1 MREINVTG
9 AETGS
14 GSGSDELVFF
24 VNGKK
29 IVERNADPEMTLL
42 TYLRRKL
49 GLTGTKLGCAEGGC
63 GACTVMV
70 SRYQTHTQQ
79 LLHYAVNACL
89 APLCSLHLVAVTT
102 VEGIGS
108 VARKLHPVQ
117 ERIARAHGSQC
128 GFCTPGIV
136 MSMYALLRNNPTPK
150 MADVEEAFQGNLC
163 RCTGY
168 RPILE
173 GYKTFTVEGGCCG
186 GRGREN
192 GCCMANGN
200 GAEKSSEEDTDEAT
214 TLFTATNFA
223 PFDPTQEVIFPPELM
238 SLTKGQ
244 RSGSLCFRGN
254 RAVWLQPD
262 SLEEFLRLKWEHPDA
277 RVVVGNTEVG
287 IEVKFKNMVY
297 PVILAPAFIPEL
309 NTVTYTEDGVVFGA
323 GCTLSHMGAVLKEMV
338 KTLPPHQTEVFLA
351 VLEQLR
357 WFAGLQIRNVAAV
370 GGNIMTASPISDLNP
385 VFMAAG
391 CKLTLMD
398 KDGSRVVQMDDSFFT
413 GYRKTTL
420 RPQEVLLS
428 VEIPY
433 SKKNQF
439 VSAFKQSPR
448 REDDISIVTAAM
460 SVTITPGTDVVEDL
474 ILSYGGMAA
483 TTVLAK
489 KTASRL
495 LGRRWGEELPGR
507 RPCSSLAEEMTLDPS
522 APGGMVTYRQTL
534 TLSLFYK
541 FYLMVLQKLR
551 AQGVNVAEV
560 GANCLSAAEIYHP
573 ETPSSVQIYQ
583 AVPEGRSQ
591 DDAVGRPMMHLSAL
605 KQATGEAVYCDDVPL
620 YENELYLALV
630 TSSKAHANILSID
643 SSAAERMPGVV
654 CCVFADDIPGS
665 NATGPIVYDET
676 VIARHQVRLS
686 DQSADSDGLMSR
698 LVTFL
703 FSVQVTCVGHII
715 GAVVADTQLHAQR
728 AAKAVRI
735 QYEELPAVVTI
746 QEAIAAQSFYQPI
759 RTIQK
764 GDLEAGFKQ
773 ADHILEGEMHI
784 GGQEHFY
791 LETNVTLAV
800 PRGED
805 GEMEVFASTQSASKT
820 QSLVAKA
827 LGVPAN
833 RVVVRVKRM
842 GGGFGGKESRT
853 TVLSTVVAVAANKLK
868 RPVRCMLDRD
878 EDMLITGGRHPFY
891 GKYKVGYLNSGKVV
905 ALDVSYYSNTG
916 NSMDLSLSVL
926 ERALFH
932 MENSYSVAN
941 VRGQGYLCRT
951 NLPSNTAFR
960 GFGGPQGMMVTESW
974 MNDVAQSLG
983 KPSEEVRRLNLYV
996 EGELTP
1002 YNQILD
1008 QFTLDRCWDECLSRS
1023 VYQER
1028 RAAVDLYNR
1037 QNRWTK
1043 RGLAI
1048 VPTKFGISFTAVF
1061 LNQAGALAHIYTDGS
1076 VLLTHGG
1083 TEMGQ
1088 GLHTKMVQVASRVLG
1103 IPCSK
1108 IHISETSTN
1117 TVPNTSP
1124 TAASASS
1131 DLNGAA
1137 VQNACETLM
1146 KRLELYKT
1154 NNPKGTWEDWVKAA
1168 YFDRVNLSANGFYKT
1183 PDLGYDFDSN
1193 SGRAFNYFSYGVASS
1208 EVEID
1213 CLTGAHKN
1221 LSTTIVMDVG
1231 HSLNPAIDIGQV
1243 EGAFMQ
1249 GLGLFTLEE
1258 LHYSPQG
1265 VLLTRGPGS
1274 YKIPAFGD
1282 IPTQLTVSLLRDAPN
1297 DKAIFASKAVGEPPL
1312 FLAASVFYAIKDAI
1326 SAARAESGISGP
1338 FRLDSPASAE
1348 RIRNAC
1354 SDRFTKLC
1362 PPAEPGTFK
1371 PWSVQV

>member
-1 MREINVTG
+1 
-9 AETGS
+9 
-14 GSGSDELVFF
+14 
-24 VNGKK
+24 
-29 IVERNADPEMTLL
+29 MTLL

-63 GACTVMV
+63 GACTVML

-117 ERIARAHGSQC
+117 ERIARSHGSQC

-136 MSMYALLRNNPTPK
+136 MSMYALLRNNATPK
-150 MADVEEAFQGNLC
+150 MADVEEAFHGNLC

-186 GRGREN
+186 GRGRDN
-192 GCCMANGN
+192 GCCLANGN
-200 GAEKSSEEDTDEAT
+200 TAEKPLEEDDDESPS
-214 TLFTATNFA
+214 LFNAADFA
-223 PFDPTQEVIFPPELM
+223 PFDPTQEIIFPPELM

-244 RSGSLCFRGN
+244 GSASLRFHGD
-254 RAVWLQPD
+254 RATWLQPA
-262 SLEEFLRLKWEHPDA
+262 SLDEFLRLKWKHPDA

-309 NTVTYTEDGVVFGA
+309 NAVTHTEDGVVFGA
-323 GCTLSHMGAVLKEMV
+323 ACTLSHMGAVLRQEV
-338 KTLPPHQTEVFLA
+338 ETRPPHQTQVFLA

-391 CKLTLMD
+391 CRLTLMD
-398 KDGSRVVQMDDSFFT
+398 RDGSRVVRMDEGFFC
-413 GYRKTTL
+413 GYRKTSV

-428 VEIPY
+428 IEIPY
-433 SKKNQF
+433 SKKTQF

-448 REDDISIVTAAM
+448 REDDISTVTAAM
-460 SVTITPGTDVVEDL
+460 SVTFAPGTAVVEDL
-474 ILSYGGMAA
+474 RLSYGGMAA
-483 TTVLAK
+483 VTALAG
-489 KTASRL
+489 KTAARL
-495 LGRRWGEELPGR
+495 LGRRWGEELLQDA
-507 RPCSSLAEEMTLDPS
+507 CSSLAEEMTLDPS
-522 APGGMVTYRQTL
+522 APGGMVTYRRTL

-541 FYLMVLQKLR
+541 FYLTVLHKLR
-551 AQGVNVAEV
+551 EQGLNVEAV
-560 GANCLSAAEIYHP
+560 PSDCLSAAEVYHP
-573 ETPSSVQIYQ
+573 ETPSGVQIYQ
-583 AVPEGRSQ
+583 AVPEGRGQ
-591 DDAVGRPMMHLSAL
+591 DDVVGRPMMHLSAL

-630 TSSKAHANILSID
+630 TSSKAHAHILSID
-643 SSAAERMPGVV
+643 SSVAEAMPGVA
-654 CCVFADDIPGS
+654 CCVFAEDIPGS
-665 NATGPIVYDET
+665 NAVGPITYDET
-676 VIARHQVRLS
+676 VL
-686 DQSADSDGLMSR
+686 ADG
-698 LVTFL
+698 
-703 FSVQVTCVGHII
+703 QVTCVGHII
-715 GAVVADTQLHAQR
+715 GAVVADTQLAAQR

-735 QYEELPAVVTI
+735 QYEELPHIITI

-759 RTIQK
+759 RTIES

-800 PRGED
+800 PKGED
-805 GEMEVFASTQSASKT
+805 GEMELFVSTQSASKT
-820 QSLVAKA
+820 QLLVAKV

-842 GGGFGGKESRT
+842 GGGFGGKETRT

-878 EDMLITGGRHPFY
+878 EDMLVTGGRHPFY
-891 GKYKVGYLNSGKVV
+891 GKYKVGFLNSGKVV
-905 ALDVSYYSNTG
+905 ALDVSYYSNAG
-916 NSMDLSLSVL
+916 NSMDLSLSIV

-941 VRGQGYLCRT
+941 VRGRGFVCRT

-974 MNDVAQSLG
+974 MTDVAQSLG
-983 KPSEEVRRLNLYV
+983 RPAEEVRRLNLYV
-996 EGELTP
+996 EGESTP

-1008 QFTLDRCWDECLSRS
+1008 QLTLDRCWDQCLQRS
-1023 VYQER
+1023 GYQQR
-1028 RAAVDLYNR
+1028 RAAADLYNR

-1048 VPTKFGISFTAVF
+1048 VPTKFGISFTAAF
-1061 LNQAGALAHIYTDGS
+1061 LNQAGALVHIYTDGS

-1137 VQNACETLM
+1137 VVNACQTLLQ
-1146 KRLELYKT
+1146 RLAPYKT
-1154 NNPKGTWEDWVKAA
+1154 LNPKGSWEDWVKAA

-1183 PDLGYDFDSN
+1183 PDLGYSFDTN
-1193 SGRAFNYFSYGVASS
+1193 SGRAFNYFTYGVACS

-1258 LHYSPQG
+1258 LHYSPRG

-1326 SAARAESGISGP
+1326 SAARVESGVSGP

-1348 RIRNAC
+1348 RIRTAC
-1354 SDRFTKLC
+1354 CDRFTKLC
-1362 PPAEPGTFK
+1362 PPAEPGTFT

>member
-1 MREINVTG
+1 
-9 AETGS
+9 
-14 GSGSDELVFF
+14 
-24 VNGKK
+24 
-29 IVERNADPEMTLL
+29 MTLL

-63 GACTVMV
+63 GACTLQ
-70 SRYQTHTQQ
+70 SCPLTPSS
-79 LLHYAVNACL
+79 HYAVNACL

-117 ERIARAHGSQC
+117 ERIAKAHGSQC

-150 MADVEEAFQGNLC
+150 MADMEEAFQGNLC

-173 GYKTFTVEGGCCG
+173 GYKTFTVVRQIYKHTVKTHSCQNTHSHCIFFFLQDGGCCG

-192 GCCMANGN
+192 GCCMTNGS
-200 GAEKSSEEDTDEAT
+200 GEAT
-214 TLFTATNFA
+214 ALFSTTDFA

-238 SLTKGQ
+238 
-244 RSGSLCFRGN
+244 RSRSLCFRGD
-254 RAVWLQPD
+254 RATWLQPD
-262 SLEEFLRLKWEHPDA
+262 TLEEILRLKWKHPDA

-297 PVILAPAFIPEL
+297 PVILAPSFIPEL
-309 NTVTYTEDGVVFGA
+309 NSVTHTEDGVVFGA
-323 GCTLSHMGAVLKEMV
+323 ACTLSHMGAVLRQAVE
-338 KTLPPHQTEVFLA
+338 TLPPHQTEVFLA

-357 WFAGLQIRNVAAV
+357 WFAGQQIRNVAV
-370 GGNIMTASPISDLNP
+370 SRTNWVSSVEQGINRVTGLNP
-385 VFMAAG
+385 CLILV
-391 CKLTLMD
+391 
-398 KDGSRVVQMDDSFFT
+398 DGSRVVQMDDSFFT
-413 GYRKTTL
+413 GYRRTVL
-420 RPQEVLLS
+420 RPQEILVS
-428 VEIPY
+428 IEIPY
-433 SKKNQF
+433 SQKVETF

-460 SVTITPGTDVVEDL
+460 SVTFTPGSNVVEDL
-474 ILSYGGMAA
+474 RLSYGGMAA

-489 KTASRL
+489 RTANRL
-495 LGRRWGEELPGR
+495 RGRCWGEELLQEA
-507 RPCSSLAEEMTLDPS
+507 CSTLAEEMTLDPS
-522 APGGMVTYRQTL
+522 VPGGMVTYRRTL

-541 FYLMVLQKLR
+541 FYLTVLQKLTYSL
-551 AQGVNVAEV
+551 QGVNVEEV
-560 GANCLSAAEIYHP
+560 KSDCVSATELYHP
-573 ETPSSVQIYQ
+573 QTPSSVQIYQ
-583 AVPEGRSQ
+583 VQQTQ
-591 DDAVGRPMMHLSAL
+591 DDVLGRPMMHLSAM

-620 YENELYLALV
+620 YENELYLSLI
-630 TSSKAHANILSID
+630 TSSKAHARIISVD
-643 SSAAERMPGVV
+643 TSAAERLPGVV
-654 CCVFADDIPGS
+654 CFVFADDILGS
-665 NATGPIVYDET
+665 NATGPVVYDES
-676 VIARHQVRLS
+676 VL
-686 DQSADSDGLMSR
+686 ADG
-698 LVTFL
+698 
-703 FSVQVTCVGHII
+703 QVTCVGHII

-728 AAKAVRI
+728 AAKAVKI
-735 QYEELPAVVTI
+735 QYEELQPVVTI

-764 GDLEAGFKQ
+764 GDPEAGFKQ
-773 ADHILEGEMHI
+773 ADHVLEGEMHI

-791 LETNVTLAV
+791 LETNATLAV

-805 GEMEVFASTQSASKT
+805 GEMELFVSTQSASKT
-820 QSLVAKA
+820 QA

-853 TVLSTVVAVAANKLK
+853 TVLSTVVAVAANKY

-891 GKYKVGYLNSGKVV
+891 GKYKVGFLNSGKVM
-905 ALDVSYYSNTG
+905 ALDVSYYSNAG
-916 NSMDLSLSVL
+916 NSMDLSLSVM

-932 MENSYSVAN
+932 MENSYNVAN
-941 VRGQGYLCRT
+941 VRGQGFLCRT

-960 GFGGPQGMMVTESW
+960 GFGGPQGMMISESW
-974 MNDVAQSLG
+974 ITDVAQSLG
-983 KPSEEVRRLNLYV
+983 KAAEEVRRLNLYM
-996 EGELTP
+996 EGDSTP

-1023 VYQER
+1023 EYQQR
-1028 RAAVDLYNR
+1028 RAAIDLYNR

-1061 LNQAGALAHIYTDGS
+1061 LNQAGALVHIYTDGS

-1088 GLHTKMVQVASRVLG
+1088 GLHTKMVQIASRVLG
-1103 IPCSK
+1103 IPYSK

-1137 VQNACETLM
+1137 VQNACEILM
-1146 KRLELYKT
+1146 KRLEPYK
-1154 NNPKGTWEDWVKAA
+1154 NKNPKGSWEDWVKSA
-1168 YFDRVNLSANGFYKT
+1168 YFDRVSLSANGFYKT

-1193 SGRAFNYFSYGVASS
+1193 SGRVFNYFSYGVACS

-1258 LHYSPQG
+1258 LHYSPRG

-1282 IPTQLTVSLLRDAPN
+1282 IPTTLTVSLLRDAPN

-1312 FLAASVFYAIKDAI
+1312 FLASSVFFAIKDAI
-1326 SAARAESGISGP
+1326 SAARAESGIKGP

-1354 SDRFTKLC
+1354 TDRFTKLC
-1362 PPAEPGTFK
+1362 PPAEPGSFT

>member
-1 MREINVTG
+1 MTDTSTDTSTDTAARC
-9 AETGS
+9 GS
-14 GSGSDELVFF
+14 GSGSGSRSDQLVFF

-29 IVERNADPEMTLL
+29 IVEENADPETTLL
-42 TYLRRKL
+42 TYLRRTL

-63 GACTVMV
+63 GACTVML
-70 SRYQTHTQQ
+70 SRPQPPTGRV
-79 LLHYAVNACL
+79 LHYAVNACL

-128 GFCTPGIV
+128 GFCTPGFV

-150 MADVEEAFQGNLC
+150 MADLEEAFQGNLC

-173 GYKTFTVEGGCCG
+173 GFKSLTVDGGCCG
-186 GRGREN
+186 GKGRDN
-192 GCCMANGN
+192 GCCLANGSA
-200 GAEKSSEEDTDEAT
+200 AETSSQEVADESAC
-214 TLFTATNFA
+214 LFRAADFA

-238 SLTKGQ
+238 SLVTNQ
-244 RSGSLCFRGN
+244 RPASLCFQGE
-254 RAVWLQPD
+254 RATWLQPC
-262 SLEEFLRLKWEHPDA
+262 SLHELVLLKWKHPDA
-277 RVVVGNTEVG
+277 KVVVGNTEVG
-287 IEVKFKNMVY
+287 IEVKFKNMLY
-297 PVILAPAFIPEL
+297 PITLAPAIIPEL
-309 NTVTYTEDGVVFGA
+309 NEVRHTEDGVLFGA
-323 GCTLSHMGAVLKEMV
+323 ACTLSHMGAVLREEV
-338 KTLPPHQTEVFLA
+338 QTRPAHQTQVFLA

-357 WFAGLQIRNVAAV
+357 WFAGLQIRNVAAI

-385 VFMAAG
+385 VFMATG
-391 CKLTLMD
+391 CKVKLMD
-398 KDGSRVVQMDDSFFT
+398 KDGSRVIPMDNAFFT
-413 GYRKTTL
+413 GYRKTVV
-420 RPQEVLLS
+420 RPQEILVS
-428 VEIPY
+428 IEIPY

-439 VSAFKQSPR
+439 VSAFKQSAR

-460 SVTITPGTDVVEDL
+460 SVTFCHGDVVEDL
-474 ILSYGGMAA
+474 KLSYGGMAA
-483 TTVLAK
+483 TTAMAST
-489 KTASRL
+489 TATSL
-495 LGRRWGEELPGR
+495 LGRRWGGELLQDA
-507 RPCSSLAEEMTLDPS
+507 CHSLAKEMTLDPS
-522 APGGMVTYRQTL
+522 APGGMVTYRRTL
-534 TLSLFYK
+534 TISLFYK
-541 FYLMVLQKLR
+541 FYLTVLQKLR
-551 AQGVNVAEV
+551 DQGVSVEAV
-560 GANCLSAAEIYHP
+560 QPNCLSAADLHHP
-573 ETPSSVQIYQ
+573 ETPSGVQVFQ
-583 AVPEGRSQ
+583 AMPKGQKDV
-591 DDAVGRPMMHLSAL
+591 VGRPMMHLSAL
-605 KQATGEAVYCDDVPL
+605 KHATGEAVYCDDMPM

-643 SSAAERMPGVV
+643 PSLAETFPGVIS
-654 CCVFADDIPGS
+654 CVFAADIPGS
-665 NATGPIVYDET
+665 NATGPVYSDET
-676 VIARHQVRLS
+676 IL
-686 DQSADSDGLMSR
+686 ADR
-698 LVTFL
+698 
-703 FSVQVTCVGHII
+703 QVTCVGHII

-728 AAKAVRI
+728 AAKAVRV
-735 QYEELPAVVTI
+735 QYEELQPLVTI
-746 QEAIAAQSFYQPI
+746 KEAIAAQSFYQENGTIQDQPI
-759 RTIQK
+759 RTLQR

-773 ADHILEGEMHI
+773 ADRVIEGEMHI

-805 GEMEVFASTQSASKT
+805 GEMELFVSTQSASKT

-833 RVVVRVKRM
+833 RVQVRVKRM
-842 GGGFGGKESRT
+842 GGGFGGKETRT

-878 EDMLITGGRHPFY
+878 EDMLVTGGRHPFY
-891 GKYKVGYLNSGKVV
+891 GKYKVGFLKSGKVV
-905 ALDVSYYSNTG
+905 ALDVSYYSNVG
-916 NSMDLSLSVL
+916 NSMDLSLSIM

-941 VRGQGYLCRT
+941 VRGRGFLCRT
-951 NLPSNTAFR
+951 NLPTNTAFR
-960 GFGGPQGMMVTESW
+960 GFGGPQGMMVAESW
-974 MNDVAQSLG
+974 INDVAQSLDR
-983 KPSEEVRRLNLYV
+983 PAHEVRMLNLYM
-996 EGELTP
+996 EGESTP

-1008 QFTLDRCWDECLSRS
+1008 QLTLDRCWDECLSRS
-1023 VYQER
+1023 GFHER

-1048 VPTKFGISFTAVF
+1048 VPTKFGISFTAAF
-1061 LNQAGALAHIYTDGS
+1061 LNQAGALVHIYTDGS

-1108 IHISETSTN
+1108 IHISETNTS

-1137 VQNACETLM
+1137 VHNACETLHR
-1146 KRLELYKT
+1146 RLEPYKSR
-1154 NNPKGTWEDWVKAA
+1154 NPKGSWEDWVKEA

-1193 SGRAFNYFSYGVASS
+1193 SGRVFNYFSYGVASS

-1243 EGAFMQ
+1243 EGGFMQ
-1249 GLGLFTLEE
+1249 GLGLFTIEE
-1258 LHYSPQG
+1258 LHYSPGG

-1274 YKIPAFGD
+1274 YKIPASGD
-1282 IPTQLTVSLLRDAPN
+1282 IPTRLTVSLLRDAPN
-1297 DKAIFASKAVGEPPL
+1297 EKAIFSSKAVGEPPL
-1312 FLAASVFYAIKDAI
+1312 FLAAANFFAIKDAVA
-1326 SAARAESGISGP
+1326 SARGESGLSGP
-1338 FRLDSPASAE
+1338 FRFDSPASTE
-1348 RIRNAC
+1348 RIRMAC
-1354 SDRFTKLC
+1354 SDQFTHLC
-1362 PPAEPGTFK
+1362 PAEPGPFT